1 MAAVEL
7 VGGEGVEDDGERD
20 LDGLAVFERAEV
32 ERGGRGAGDRVAVG
46 GVALVEAG
54 VEVAV
59 RRAVELGR
67 AALEAVGADVAA
79 DRDFHEGSL
88 RGVPPRGVGGYKLNG
103 CKKLAKWVSLKY
115 CNHWGYL

>member
-1 MAAVEL
+1 VAAVEL

-67 AALEAVGADVAA
+67 GT
-79 DRDFHEGSL
+79 
-88 RGVPPRGVGGYKLNG
+88 GGRWCG
-103 CKKLAKWVSLKY
+103 C
-115 CNHWGYL
+115 GGR